1 VATLTYYAAE
11 LIPVES
17 RDLTPDLIARHA
29 AHLREL
35 DEDDQL
41 VLAGPFSDDPRGL
54 LVLKCANAAAAS
66 AILEADPLVGAGVRT
81 YRVHSW
87 LIATADNGYTP

>member
-1 VATLTYYAAE
+1 VATLTYYAVE
-11 LIPVES
+11 LIPVEG
-17 RDLTPDLIARHA
+17 RELTPDLIARHA

-35 DEDDQL
+35 DEDGKL
-41 VLAGPFSDDPRGL
+41 VLAGPFTDDPRGL
-54 LVLKCANAAAAS
+54 LVLNCADTAAAS

-87 LIATADNGYTP
+87 LIATAGNGYTP